1 MRHIKKFN
9 ESKDENPL
17 NYLKDEIIDILQDSF
32 LDNGIPVEVD
42 TKQPAQVR
50 YDTIERRQSI
60 YVYIGKNSN
69 STFRQ
74 DLSQSDYISFKDKW
88 SDIKRLIKWGEIE
101 NLILKEFRI
110 YKVMASDGIHQP
122 IITERQIDVDVDKWD
137 GNSNLRFTG
146 QTESKKY
153 TEKYAHIIIRFENMG
168 WQTSHK
174 LAYGDPI
181 TNQIV
186 QEYEFKDM
194 NQMTNFISESMKVF
208 ESQDHHPHYFHWVGS
223 KLLISLKTH
232 SSNSVTQ
239 KDWDVASKLDYLVK

>member
-1 MRHIKKFN
+1 MRYIKKFN
-9 ESKDENPL
+9 ESATEVPL
-17 NYLKDEIIDILQDSF
+17 NYLKSEILDILQDSF
-32 LDNGIPVEVD
+32 LDNEIPVEID

-69 STFRQ
+69 NAFRQ
-74 DLSQSDYISFKDKW
+74 DLSQGDYISLKDKW
-88 SDIKRLIKWGEIE
+88 SDIKRLINWAETE

-110 YKVMASDGIHQP
+110 YKIMASDGIHQP
-122 IITERQIDVDVDKWD
+122 IRTERQINVDVDKWD
-137 GNSNLRFTG
+137 GNSNLHFTG

-153 TEKYAHIIIRFENMG
+153 TEKYAHIVIRFENMG

-186 QEYEFKDM
+186 QEYTFYNVNE
-194 NQMTNFISESMKVF
+194 MTNFISESMKVF
-208 ESQDHHPHYFHWVGS
+208 ENLNHQPNYLHWSGS
-223 KLLISLKTH
+223 KLFISLKTQ

-239 KDWDVASKLDYLVK
+239 KDWDLASALDKI

>member
-1 MRHIKKFN
+1 MKHIKKFN

-50 YDTIERRQSI
+50 YNTIERRQSI
-60 YVYIGKNSN
+60 YVYIGNN
-69 STFRQ
+69 DR
-74 DLSQSDYISFKDKW
+74 DLPLREYISLRDKW
-88 SDIKRLIKWGEIE
+88 EDLKRLFNWAKTE
-101 NLILKEFRI
+101 NLVLKNFKI
-110 YKVMASDGIHQP
+110 YGVLAHKEGTSEYMMQDWLD
-122 IITERQIDVDVDKWD
+122 IDVDVNKWD
-137 GNSNLRFTG
+137 GISNLHYIHFPRRV
-146 QTESKKY
+146 
-153 TEKYAHIIIRFENMG
+153 EKYKYIQINFENLG

-186 QEYEFKDM
+186 QEYELKDM
-194 NQMTNFISESMKVF
+194 NQMTDFISESMKIF
-208 ESQDHHPHYFHWVGS
+208 ESQNHHPHYFHWSGS
-223 KLLISLKTH
+223 KLFISLKTH

-239 KDWDVASKLDYLVK
+239 KDWDLASKLDLI

>member
-1 MRHIKKFN
+1 MRYIKKFN
-9 ESKDENPL
+9 ESVTDNPL
-17 NYLKDEIIDILQDSF
+17 NYLKSEILDILQDSF
-32 LDNGIPVEVD
+32 LDNEIPVEVD
-42 TKQPAQVR
+42 LRQPAQVR

-60 YVYIGKNSN
+60 YLYIGKGANSAM
-69 STFRQ
+69 RQ
-74 DLSQSDYISFKDKW
+74 NLSQNDYISLKDKW
-88 SDIKRLIKWGEIE
+88 NDIKRLINWAKTE
-101 NLILKEFRI
+101 NLILKDFKI

-137 GNSNLRFTG
+137 GNSNLHFTG
-146 QTESKKY
+146 QSESKKY

-186 QEYEFKDM
+186 QEYAFYNINE
-194 NQMTNFISESMKVF
+194 MTNFISQSMKIF
-208 ESQDHHPHYFHWVGS
+208 ESLNHHPHYFHWSGS
-223 KLLISLKTH
+223 KIFISLKKQ

-239 KDWDVASKLDYLVK
+239 KDWDVASALDKI